1 MAEVYGNVNV
11 KYNPCKSIAQLKSA
25 ADYILGKRKEQ
36 METGIEKTCNELYN
50 AFGCHRDNFANSL
63 IITRKCTRRSIP
75 DTSRRRF
82 WHRKYPF
89 PFIRRIVIN

>member
-36 METGIEKTCNELYN
+36 IEAE
-50 AFGCHRDNFANSL
+50 RNS
-63 IITRKCTRRSIP
+63 CTENIYFHS
-75 DTSRRRF
+75 SRRQQQAEL
-82 WHRKYPF
+82 
-89 PFIRRIVIN
+89 

>member
-36 METGIEKTCNELYN
+36 IEAGVEKTSNELYN
-50 AFGCHRDNFANSL
+50 GKRQIL
-63 IITRKCTRRSIP
+63 GRSQ
-75 DTSRRRF
+75 TTT
-82 WHRKYPF
+82 
-89 PFIRRIVIN
+89 